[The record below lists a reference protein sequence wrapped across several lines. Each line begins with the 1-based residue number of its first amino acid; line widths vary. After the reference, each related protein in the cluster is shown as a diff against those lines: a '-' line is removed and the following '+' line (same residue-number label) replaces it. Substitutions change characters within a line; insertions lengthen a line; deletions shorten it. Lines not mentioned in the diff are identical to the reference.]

1 MKIVCSFTVLRCLDV
16 VVLNRSFFIS
26 KILYL
31 YSLSTHDKVKGV
43 GYHYC
48 TNPFTTK
55 LSSKIGLYSELVKI
69 THNTNDENFFALDQN
84 MQFKR
89 FQQDTFSIKLLWV
102 YKGEVISS

>member
-16 VVLNRSFFIS
+16 VVIDHFSFLRYFT
-26 KILYL
+26 LYL

-69 THNTNDENFFALDQN
+69 TRNTNDENFFALDQN
-84 MQFKR
+84 M
-89 FQQDTFSIKLLWV
+89 
-102 YKGEVISS
+102 